1 MLSISLIALLIATT
15 TAALNLAAAPHRA
28 VAVTELEAPEVVKL
42 LSFNDRQDDVVD
54 EFRADFILKVP
65 RGFVHPET
73 GDLQP
78 VNGLYLRIGY
88 DFSAKSQ
95 NHLRYKKTLGQGQ
108 AGVNMWAQNVGEY
121 YTVQKSSRRANTIS

>member
-1 MLSISLIALLIATT
+1 MSSMSSVPTSFSKCP
-15 TAALNLAAAPHRA
+15 AASCIP
-28 VAVTELEAPEVVKL
+28 
-42 LSFNDRQDDVVD
+42 RQ
-54 EFRADFILKVP
+54 
-65 RGFVHPET
+65 ET
-73 GDLQP
+73 LQP